1 MGLLDRL
8 LGKQKQETPSTH
20 PVGKEEF
27 SELIRQ
33 TVAWYQELA
42 CPCAFPRFIQYTSI
56 DCVDWGK
63 SFSMYETEKFIA
75 HALAFY
81 DKGNEQGEGAIYSCR
96 KCGSSFQF
104 GWSDFSIHVSRSY
117 FKPLQLKATPIG
129 ADAESPIPYYGGF
142 AGHALPDQHLFRRID
157 APAFIAY
164 IRTLKS

>member
-8 LGKQKQETPSTH
+8 LGKQKKETPADH

-33 TVAWYQELA
+33 TVAWYQEVA
-42 CPCAFPRFIQYTSI
+42 CACAFPRFIQYTGI

-63 SFSMYETEKFIA
+63 SFSMYETEMLIA
-75 HALAFY
+75 HALPYY
-81 DKGNEQGEGAIYSCR
+81 DKGNEQGEGAIYSCK

-117 FKPLQLKATPIG
+117 FKPLLLKAVQAG
-129 ADAESPIPYYGGF
+129 AAIETPIPYYGGF
-142 AGHALPDQHLFRRID
+142 AGHSLPDQHLFCRVD
-157 APAFIAY
+157 AAAFIAY
-164 IRTLKS
+164 IRALK